1 MESAGDDPIK
11 RAGLISDIVRSISVI
26 PDTIIRSVYT
36 KECSRL
42 MEIDEKILVSE
53 INKLKQNELENSA
66 LSKNNSYSR
75 PNNSRKTIGQ
85 NTGNAASPSAS
96 TPVTTPE
103 GERETPPSPTL
114 NELPAET
121 HDTIYETAFENIV
134 PKTLDNP
141 LDKYE
146 RELIRYIIRYGY
158 NDLFETEDI
167 NGTQRLMKV
176 AEYIADDMKRDEI
189 EFSNP
194 LYKRIISIAAEQK
207 ESIAGILEQK
217 QKEILEQQQ
226 RKLAETLEQKRR
238 EIPEMMLNK
247 KAESDIQS
255 KINKETAFL
264 LRETASLY
272 VERYF
277 VSHPR
282 PCHQPT
288 GGRPGKRQIP
298 AKQSTY
304 EISESRNRN
313 RTSLRPHTTSPF
325 RAQGCNYIFTN
336 KATEG
341 KYQKSKF
348 SKRHGTPSSTYGTKY
363 SFV

>member
-1 MESAGDDPIK
+1 M
-11 RAGLISDIVRSISVI
+11 
-26 PDTIIRSVYT
+26 
-36 KECSRL
+36 
-42 MEIDEKILVSE
+42 
-53 INKLKQNELENSA
+53 Q
-66 LSKNNSYSR
+66 
-75 PNNSRKTIGQ
+75 
-85 NTGNAASPSAS
+85 ASPSAS

-207 ESIAGILEQK
+207 E
-217 QKEILEQQQ
+217 
-226 RKLAETLEQKRR
+226 
-238 EIPEMMLNK
+238 P
-247 KAESDIQS
+247 
-255 KINKETAFL
+255 
-264 LRETASLY
+264 
-272 VERYF
+272 
-277 VSHPR
+277 
-282 PCHQPT
+282 
-288 GGRPGKRQIP
+288 
-298 AKQSTY
+298 
-304 EISESRNRN
+304 
-313 RTSLRPHTTSPF
+313 
-325 RAQGCNYIFTN
+325 
-336 KATEG
+336 
-341 KYQKSKF
+341 
-348 SKRHGTPSSTYGTKY
+348 
-363 SFV
+363 